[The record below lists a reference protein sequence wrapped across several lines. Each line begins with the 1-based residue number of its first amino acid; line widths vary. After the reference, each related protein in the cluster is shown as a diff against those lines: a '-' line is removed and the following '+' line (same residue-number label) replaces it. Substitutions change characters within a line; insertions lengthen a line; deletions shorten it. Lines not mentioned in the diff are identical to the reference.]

1 MEGKTVTI
9 WKASKDKESL
19 EGREAEGVVLAAV
32 AASSGIKPGSNGTQ
46 CALGKMMLWGM
57 DVGWGR

>member
-1 MEGKTVTI
+1 M
-9 WKASKDKESL
+9 
-19 EGREAEGVVLAAV
+19 AAV

-57 DVGWGR
+57 DVGWGGGEYAGWLDWDGSWGDRVDESSRDESE